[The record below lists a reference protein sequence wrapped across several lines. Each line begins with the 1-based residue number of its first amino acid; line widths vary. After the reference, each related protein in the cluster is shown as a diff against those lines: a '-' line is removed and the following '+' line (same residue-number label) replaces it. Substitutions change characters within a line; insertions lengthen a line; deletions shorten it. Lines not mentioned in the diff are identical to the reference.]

1 MNEGM
6 GDWTG
11 EGKRGYGGDD
21 VRSLDDEEGMNEGMG
36 DWTGDDK
43 RGYGGDDVRNLDD
56 VGSLGE
62 LLRIWAVDL
71 RSSTLI
77 ILIVAQQDRF

>member
-1 MNEGM
+1 
-6 GDWTG
+6 
-11 EGKRGYGGDD
+11 
-21 VRSLDDEEGMNEGMG
+21 MNEGMG

-43 RGYGGDDVRNLDD
+43 RGYGGDDVRNLDG